1 MLLFAS
7 TLLAVPVPYAPN
19 HRQPQPSATVAD
31 ADAGD
36 HATRGDAADAAT
48 DATAAEP
55 KPDAGFAK
63 FLNKFESPQWEA
75 VRQMMANPMTL
86 TQLRNLATDPAAL
99 AAAERLRGE
108 AMHNPHMLAMLRD
121 QERRILADPRLSQ
134 TMARMQRVLEAPHEP
149 LPAAAD
155 DGLPTPHMSLDDL
168 LGDDAK
174 RQQLRAL
181 AEHASAR
188 PAVRERMAAMLRDP
202 SVQQRLRS
210 LQADIIEDP
219 SVWARLLQT
228 FGAQISPPSPAAAA
242 AEVGGVV
249 SAAAQTARRGALPG
263 EPLPN
268 NNSSSARADSTASSN
283 VSVVDW

>member
-1 MLLFAS
+1 MLLLAS
-7 TLLAVPVPYAPN
+7 TLLAVPIPDAPN
-19 HRQPQPSATVAD
+19 HHQRQASATAAADAAD
-31 ADAGD
+31 ADAD
-36 HATRGDAADAAT
+36 TDTDTDAA
-48 DATAAEP
+48 P
-55 KPDAGFAK
+55 RPDAGFAK

-86 TQLRNLATDPAAL
+86 TQLRRLATDPAAL
-99 AAAERLRGE
+99 AAAEGLRGE
-108 AMHNPHMLAMLRD
+108 ARRNPHMLAMLRD
-121 QERRILADPRLSQ
+121 QEHRILADPHLSQ

-181 AEHASAR
+181 AERASAR
-188 PAVRERMAAMLRDP
+188 PAVRDRMAAMLRDP

-219 SVWARLLQT
+219 RVWARLLQT
-228 FGAQISPPSPAAAA
+228 FGAQIGAVPPAVAASGEAVA
-242 AEVGGVV
+242 L
-249 SAAAQTARRGALPG
+249 SAAGGGGGQGGNVPAS
-263 EPLPN
+263 N
-268 NNSSSARADSTASSN
+268 ASSPVVAN
-283 VSVVDW
+283 TSTSNGSAVDW